1 MRAGLDGC
9 WRPLQRGQRQYR
21 TLNGA
26 ILNWCQRTGKITFQ
40 GDDATARNELKQAFI
55 ASSKKRLFGRC
66 DGRSFYG
73 TLNSLYRDECPVT
86 PSKSDH

>member
-1 MRAGLDGC
+1 M
-9 WRPLQRGQRQYR
+9 
-21 TLNGA
+21 
-26 ILNWCQRTGKITFQ
+26 ITFQ

-73 TLNSLYRDECPVT
+73 TLNSLYPTMMLGDAVH
-86 PSKSDH
+86 K